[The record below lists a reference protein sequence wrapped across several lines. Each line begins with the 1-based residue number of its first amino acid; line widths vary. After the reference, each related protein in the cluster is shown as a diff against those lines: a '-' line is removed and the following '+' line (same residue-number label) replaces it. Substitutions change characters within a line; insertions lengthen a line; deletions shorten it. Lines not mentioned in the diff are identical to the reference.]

1 MGSAFEALAD
11 KIPALIGA
19 FAAIVFVGASYF
31 ILTLDRARANSPSKD
46 DTQAGI
52 KVVLYGLILAGIVTA
67 IAGLDGLV
75 GYMLAGFKGG
85 SGPVKFALPSIIVGA
100 LTVLIVAKALLP
112 RTNADTQRQP
122 ERYLLAALAIQ
133 FGVLALADLNGLL
146 TGLFND
152 MPWAMNASNL
162 AGIVVFGAVAFLA
175 IKRFGSLSGWVMPV
189 APPAP
194 PPQQQGYPPQGGGYP
209 PQGGGYPP
217 QGGGYPPQGGGY
229 PPQGGGYPPQ
239 GGGYPPQGGGYP
251 PQGGG
256 GYPPR

>member
-1 MGSAFEALAD
+1 MGSAFESMAD
-11 KIPALIGA
+11 KLPALMGA
-19 FAAIVFVGASYF
+19 FAAVLFVGASYF

-52 KVVLYGLILAGIVTA
+52 KLVLYGLVLAGIVTA
-67 IAGLDGLV
+67 VTGLDGLV

-85 SGPVKFALPSIIVGA
+85 SGPVKMALPSIIVGA
-100 LTVLIVAKALLP
+100 LAVLVVAKALLP

-122 ERYLLAALAIQ
+122 ERYLLAALGIQ
-133 FGVLALADLNGLL
+133 FGVLTLADFNGLL

-152 MPWAMNASNL
+152 MPWAFNAGNL
-162 AGIVVFGAVAFLA
+162 AGIAIFGAVAFLA
-175 IKRFGSLSGWVMPV
+175 IKRLGSISGWITP
-189 APPAP
+189 APAPP
-194 PPQQQGYPPQGGGYP
+194 PPQQQQ
-209 PQGGGYPP
+209 GYPP

-256 GYPPR
+256 GYPPQGGGGYPPR